1 MSLMNGKVLIATFKR
16 NFIVMLRAYPMSF
29 FIGNLLTGFY
39 TVIGALFMYK
49 LLFNG
54 TVGDDF
60 LSFAGTGDY
69 MSYVI
74 LGSLTYLFVV
84 RTCLNVSRSLITEL
98 REGTLE
104 SLMITPFKRGEY
116 FIGNMLQQIVT
127 TSFEVLISL
136 IIALPFGLNL
146 TNINANALLFISIL
160 ALYGFF
166 GLSMVLAS
174 IMLYTRDT
182 YISQNTLFVA
192 MLLLCGIT
200 FPTQYLPLAIRFIGE
215 LIPVTEISNLI
226 RGSAM
231 LGKGIFEQW
240 NSIIYVFI
248 LSTVYI
254 VIGFLSLRKIEFIAL
269 EKIQG

>member
-1 MSLMNGKVLIATFKR
+1 MSGKVLIATFKR
-16 NFIVMLRAYPMSF
+16 NFIVMVRAYPKDF
-29 FIGNLLTGFY
+29 FIGNVLTGFY

-49 LLFNG
+49 MLFNG
-54 TVGDDF
+54 VVGDDF
-60 LSFAGTGDY
+60 LKFAGTGDY

-74 LGSLTYLFVV
+74 LGSLTYIFVV

-104 SLMITPFKRGEY
+104 SLMITPFRRGEY
-116 FIGNMLQQIVT
+116 FLGNMLQQTVAT
-127 TSFEVLISL
+127 TFEVMVSL

-146 TNINANALLFISIL
+146 SNMNIKSFLLVIIL

-182 YISQNTLFVA
+182 YISQNTLFVS

-200 FPTQYLPLAIRFIGE
+200 FPTAYLPKVIRNIGE

-226 RGSAM
+226 RGTAI
-231 LGKGIFEQW
+231 LGKSIFEQG
-240 NSIIYVFI
+240 NTIIYVFT

-254 VIGFLSLRKIEFIAL
+254 IIGFLSLKRIEFIAL